1 MLLGHLQKVVN
12 CECFAYFRIY
22 FGPGPGL
29 ARGSKKGGEGE
40 IEKVYMHFDSLGK
53 NTLNL

>member
-12 CECFAYFRIY
+12 CECFTYFRIY

-29 ARGSKKGGEGE
+29 ARGSKRGGEGE
-40 IEKVYMHFDSLGK
+40 IEKVPMHIVWER
-53 NTLNL
+53 TL